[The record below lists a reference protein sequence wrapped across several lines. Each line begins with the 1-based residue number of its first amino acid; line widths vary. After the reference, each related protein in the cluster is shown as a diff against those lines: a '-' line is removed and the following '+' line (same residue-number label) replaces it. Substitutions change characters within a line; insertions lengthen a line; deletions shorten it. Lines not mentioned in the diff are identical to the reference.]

1 MLGSAFFR
9 PLAGLCLASA
19 LALGSSAAQADYPEQ
34 PLVIVVPTPAGTVND
49 TVARLFGQEL
59 TAAWGQP
66 VIVENRPGASSSI
79 GTRQVA
85 RAAKDGYTALLT
97 FTVHVQN
104 PHLYPKLDYDAI
116 EDFAPISKLAFSSTI
131 LAVTPD
137 FPARTVKEL
146 VDKVRA
152 APGTY
157 AYGSYGAGTTGH
169 ILGELLREQAG
180 LDMSHIA
187 YNGGTALATDMLGG
201 HVTIGMIAVG
211 TAMPHLKAGRI
222 VPLAITGGQR
232 SALLP
237 DVPTFTEAG
246 YQGFEPDAWMGLL
259 FPAGVPRDRVQALS
273 AKVAEIGQRPEIQRR
288 LLDLN
293 LDPVVS
299 TPEAYAQTLRED
311 YAKWGEIIRRA
322 GIQGPQ

>member
-1 MLGSAFFR
+1 MPISRRHFTA
-9 PLAGLCLASA
+9 A
-19 LALGSSAAQADYPEQ
+19 LALSPALSLPAWAQQGNWPNKPLRVICPYPPGGSADTITRFVSDRISRD
-34 PLVIVVPTPAGTVND
+34 L
-49 TVARLFGQEL
+49 
-59 TAAWGQP
+59 GQP

-116 EDFAPISKLAFSSTI
+116 EDFAPISQLAFSSTI

-137 FPARTVKEL
+137 FPARNVKEL

-152 APGTY
+152 EPGVY

-201 HVTIGMIAVG
+201 HVKIGMIAVG
-211 TAMPHLKAGRI
+211 TAMPHLKSGRI

-237 DVPTFTEAG
+237 DVPTFAEAG
-246 YQGFEPDAWMGLL
+246 YEGFEPDAWMGLL
-259 FPAGVPRDRVQALS
+259 FPAGVPQDRVQALS
-273 AKVAEIGQRPEIQRR
+273 AKVAQIGQRPEIQRK

-299 TPEAYAQTLRED
+299 TPEAYAQTLRDD
-311 YAKWGEIIRRA
+311 YAKWGEIIRRV